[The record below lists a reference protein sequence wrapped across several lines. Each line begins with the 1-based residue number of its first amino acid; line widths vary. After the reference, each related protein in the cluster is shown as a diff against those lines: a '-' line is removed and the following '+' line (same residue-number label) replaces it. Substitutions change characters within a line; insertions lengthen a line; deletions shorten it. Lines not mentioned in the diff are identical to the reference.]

1 MTTAVVVLSSPTV
14 LSRHIVAGIVTRNA
28 DFVRRLAVAPS
39 VTASIRMMPGDSS
52 TDRALV

>member
-28 DFVRRLAVAPS
+28 DDVRSRHDPPRLTMPVGRPS
-39 VTASIRMMPGDSS
+39 ASLCIG
-52 TDRALV
+52 V

>member
-28 DFVRRLAVAPS
+28 DSGAVNSRPS
-39 VTASIRMMPGDSS
+39 IA
-52 TDRALV
+52 

>member
-28 DFVRRLAVAPS
+28 ESGALTP
-39 VTASIRMMPGDSS
+39 ASIRPPDPLAIAV
-52 TDRALV
+52 TKPAIAARR

>member
-28 DFVRRLAVAPS
+28 DSGAVNNRPS
-39 VTASIRMMPGDSS
+39 IA
-52 TDRALV
+52 

>member
-28 DFVRRLAVAPS
+28 ESGALTP
-39 VTASIRMMPGDSS
+39 ASIRRRIRSP
-52 TDRALV
+52 